1 MNTTFNIQRRDMIL
15 SGVLVAAASASR
27 LTLAAEVNADVNV
40 NVNVKTTP
48 QAEQLIPALDAPSLS
63 EAYKDIFPIGAAIT
77 PGQVILGGTPLIKR
91 HFSVVVADN
100 AMKPAELAS
109 KTQEGVYN
117 YEAADEMV
125 NWCIANNIKVRGHT
139 LLWHSQYANWMFNPK
154 DGKEVTRDVLIGRI
168 ERYITDVVTHFK
180 GRIYAWDVVNEAY
193 VFGESVKQDENGM
206 RMSDFRT
213 IIGPEY
219 IEIAFRAAAKADPDA
234 LLFYNDYETQQ
245 PKKVEAIV
253 NMITDFKKRG
263 VKIDGIGHQAH
274 YGMVHPNLD
283 QFERAILTIGETG
296 VTQHITEL
304 DIALNNNVMENKIT
318 EEDATPELYAAHGQR
333 YKAFFDLF
341 IKHKKLVTAVLVWG
355 VDDNGTWL
363 RGWPTRRFEAPLLFN
378 TNQKTKPAFWG
389 VIEAAKNAG
398 KQG

>member
-1 MNTTFNIQRRDMIL
+1 VNHIFNIQRRDLIL
-15 SGVLVAAASASR
+15 SSVLAAAASASP
-27 LTLAAEVNADVNV
+27 LAFAQKPNA
-40 NVNVKTTP
+40 KTKP
-48 QAEQLIPALDAPSLS
+48 IAAAAAKMGGLMSILEAPSLS
-63 EAYKDIFPIGAAIT
+63 EAYKDMFLIGAAIT
-77 PGQVILGGTPLIKR
+77 PGMVILGGTPVIKR

-109 KTQEGVYN
+109 KTEEGVYN

-125 NWCIANNIKVRGHT
+125 NWCNANNIKVRGHT

-154 DGKEVTRDVLIGRI
+154 DGKDVTREVLIARI

-180 GRIYAWDVVNEAY
+180 GRIFAWDVVNEAY
-193 VFGESVKQDENGM
+193 VFGENVKQDENGM
-206 RMSDFRT
+206 RLSDFRT
-213 IIGPEY
+213 IIGPDY
-219 IEIAFRAAAKADPDA
+219 IEIAFRAAAKADPNA

-253 NMITDFKKRG
+253 EMITDFKKRG

-283 QFERAILTIGETG
+283 HFEKAILAIGETG

-304 DIALNNNVMENKIT
+304 DIALNNSVIENKIT

-333 YKAFFDLF
+333 YKTFFDLF

-363 RGWPTRRFEAPLLFN
+363 KGWPTRRFEAPLLFN
-378 TNQKTKPAFWG
+378 TDQKTKPAFWG
-389 VIEAAKNAG
+389 VIDAAKNASKPG
-398 KQG
+398 